1 MTDNSTNKV
10 NDKKGFDALKPI
22 HKAACIALVS
32 AAALIAICLVTKGM
46 GAFGGG
52 IRALLRGLFSW
63 GSVIIPIALVA
74 QAVSFA
80 DDLSSKRFGKRS
92 AFALVST
99 VLVSCIEY
107 AIASFGSEP
116 VFSPTDAFINMNNGG
131 FLGSTI
137 GFALSKLFGQLGV
150 VIIAVMALAIYAVF
164 FFAEKAGSLGQA
176 ALNFAASIKRV
187 INFVKDKHKAHEE
200 KKRQIKEDADQH
212 QREVKSEELIDDEFF
227 KARGGASEIKIKKL
241 GIEENASTHGLSA
254 IHDPE
259 QRVIEEPVIIEEE
272 PEVRRRRADKPL
284 DLTYGIES
292 DSTPDEQ
299 PEEKTEEKPAAS
311 RASFGLDDSADSVFT
326 RDFDPFDFATSEK
339 KAAKYASKVAGNSAV
354 TEELDDMTIYQM
366 KADHE
371 PDARERRLMEL
382 ERKKQEYMRK
392 RQPNQPAATPSPAVT
407 NTAPVN
413 TEPTAPTAAAPQPAP
428 TYTPTPTPIA
438 SESLTSDVTSAP
450 ATNYTP
456 TPGYTPAAKPAAQR
470 PIKTVEFTISKG
482 IDAEPTPP
490 AESKPISMT
499 VEKPAHTDD
508 SEDVAKLISQRVA
521 EATPGYARSA
531 NDLKTY
537 TKVVT
542 DGDDELYRLLEGI
555 PTETVTHAELVKESV
570 AEAVLTE
577 SPVNEEILQPTE
589 EITVEPSSESAE
601 ELVLT
606 DESEQIPEDNATFV
620 ENTDTPTENSPEY
633 VEFSVGEERPA
644 IEQPS
649 AQSTYQRAAGFA
661 SAMVNAPVATPEFK
675 PYTSPSVAPAAPVVS
690 DDNVLKAERSMLPPT
705 PEAISAEIAKS
716 PETNA
721 SDVNISTPTAVSVNE
736 SPAAAEVDFIP
747 VDRIATEES
756 DDSLKN
762 APEAEAEEPLF
773 TAVEESEPE
782 TEDDEDDEEGVEI
795 SFDDDEDDED
805 EYEDDSDGEDEDDE
819 ADDDNGEESPEE
831 SDEDEIPPEQQ
842 NPDVIKM
849 REMFPFLAPIGEKT
863 PAPAPAEEIEEES
876 EPAVA
881 NNDVPFD
888 GAVEVK
894 PAPFAIV
901 PANDKKEK
909 KKQDKPDYSDYQFP
923 SLDFL
928 AKQEEGADDNIQAE
942 IQENADKLIE
952 TLASFGVTA
961 SIKGVDRGP
970 RITRYEVV
978 PAKGVKV
985 SSILNLQDDIAL
997 NLAAGSIRMEAP
1009 IPGKSAVGIEI
1020 PNKKSSIVRLRDLL
1034 ETPDFESNKSKT
1046 FVCIGRDVA
1055 GQPVFGDLA
1064 KMPHLL
1070 IAGATGMGKS
1080 VCINALLISVLY
1092 KARPD
1097 EVKLIMIDP
1106 KQVEFTMYN
1115 GIPHLL
1121 VPVVSDP
1128 KQAAGALMWAVEEME
1143 RRYNLLNPLCVRNIE
1158 AYNEKVTADPSL
1170 GEPMPKIIIVID
1182 EFADLMLQVKD
1193 PVEQLVTRIA
1203 QKARA
1208 AGIHLVI
1215 GTQRPSVNVI
1225 TGVIKANVPS
1235 RISCKVMSN
1244 VDSKTVLDSAGAEKL
1259 LDKGDALYAPA
1270 GSPKPHRLQCA
1281 FVADGEVEAIMNYL
1295 KQSTDGNSYD
1305 STVMEDIER
1314 AAQKCSKKGGSADR
1328 DDSDGPDV
1336 SGEGY
1341 LNDRQFLDAVE
1352 IAVNTRKISTS
1363 LIQRKLSI
1371 GYGKAAKFIDIM
1383 EDMGIVGEANGQRPR
1398 EVKLTPDEWR
1408 EKLARSFID

>member
-1 MTDNSTNKV
+1 MTDKKTTKM
-10 NDKKGFDALKPI
+10 NDQKGFSTLKPV
-22 HKAACIALVS
+22 HKAICIALVT
-32 AAALIAICLVTKGM
+32 AATLIAICLVTNGM
-46 GAFGGG
+46 GVFGGG
-52 IRALLRGLFSW
+52 IRAMLRGLFSW
-63 GSVIIPIALVA
+63 GSLIIPIALIA
-74 QAVSFA
+74 QAVGFA
-80 DDLSSKRFGKRS
+80 DDLASKGFAKRS
-92 AFALVST
+92 IFALVSAS
-99 VLVSCIEY
+99 LVSCIEY
-107 AIASFGSEP
+107 AIAIWNSEAA
-116 VFSPTDAFINMNNGG
+116 FSPADAFINMNNGG
-131 FLGSTI
+131 FVGSLF
-137 GFALSKLFGQLGV
+137 GFLLTKLFGQLGV
-150 VIIAVMALAIYAVF
+150 VIIAVMALAIYSIF
-164 FFAEKAGSLGQA
+164 FFAEKAGSVGQA
-176 ALNFAASIKRV
+176 ALNFAAGIKSV
-187 INFVKDKHKAHEE
+187 ISLVKDKHNAHVE
-200 KKRQIKEDADQH
+200 KKKQIKEDADQH
-212 QREVKSEELIDDEFF
+212 EREVKSEELIDDDFF
-227 KARGGASEIKIKKL
+227 KAKGDVSDVKIKQL

-254 IHDPE
+254 LVDHPE
-259 QRVIEEPVIIEEE
+259 VVIPEEPEIVEEE
-272 PEVRRRRADKPL
+272 IEVRRRRADKPL
-284 DLTYGIES
+284 DLNYGIEPEAVM
-292 DSTPDEQ
+292 STESVVADETTAPKSQ
-299 PEEKTEEKPAAS
+299 RSE
-311 RASFGLDDSADSVFT
+311 FGLDDSADSVFT

-339 KAAKYASKVAGNSAV
+339 KAAKYASKVSGGAV

-371 PDARERRLMEL
+371 PDEREKRLMEL
-382 ERKKQEYMRK
+382 ERKKQEWLNK
-392 RQPNQPAATPSPAVT
+392 KQASQPAPKSTSTPAPQSTVTATVHTEPVAPTPAVT
-407 NTAPVN
+407 TTPAV
-413 TEPTAPTAAAPQPAP
+413 APQPAP
-428 TYTPTPTPIA
+428 APVVEEVKVEAPPAQNTP
-438 SESLTSDVTSAP
+438 AP
-450 ATNYTP
+450 ANIP
-456 TPGYTPAAKPAAQR
+456 TAKPAPQR
-470 PIKTVEFTISKG
+470 PIKTVEFTVSKS
-482 IDAEPTPP
+482 PSSSYTHT
-490 AESKPISMT
+490 ESKPT
-499 VEKPAHTDD
+499 VATAEAPCHTEE
-508 SEDVAKLISQRVA
+508 SAEDVAKIISERISS
-521 EATPGYARSA
+521 ATPGYIRSA

-537 TKVVT
+537 TKVST
-542 DGDDELYRLLEGI
+542 NGDDQLYRQLEGI
-555 PTETVTHAELVKESV
+555 
-570 AEAVLTE
+570 
-577 SPVNEEILQPTE
+577 
-589 EITVEPSSESAE
+589 SSESTVQAE
-601 ELVLT
+601 AEVNT
-606 DESEQIPEDNATFV
+606 ETYTEPTVAQNEPTVAQNETVSYNNTESNA
-620 ENTDTPTENSPEY
+620 DS
-633 VEFSVGEERPA
+633 VEFTASSDVST
-644 IEQPS
+644 QPEV
-649 AQSTYQRAAGFA
+649 QTTYQNVTAYT
-661 SAMVNAPVATPEFK
+661 SATVSEPVTPEFK
-675 PYTSPSVAPAAPVVS
+675 PYTAPTVDVQTPAAPVATEE
-690 DDNVLKAERSMLPPT
+690 NVLKAERSMLPPT
-705 PEAISAEIAKS
+705 PEAISVDAPKADEVVVPVETESAPTESEI
-716 PETNA
+716 
-721 SDVNISTPTAVSVNE
+721 
-736 SPAAAEVDFIP
+736 DFIP
-747 VDRIATEES
+747 VDQIDSDNADSENQSTPITSEAAEPLFDVVSEDADEDES
-756 DDSLKN
+756 DD
-762 APEAEAEEPLF
+762 
-773 TAVEESEPE
+773 
-782 TEDDEDDEEGVEI
+782 EGVEI
-795 SFDDDEDDED
+795 DFDDED
-805 EYEDDSDGEDEDDE
+805 EADEADESDEADEVEDE
-819 ADDDNGEESPEE
+819 ADDESDDNNIENDDDDDGEEAFDDT
-831 SDEDEIPPEQQ
+831 DEGEIPPEEQ

-849 REMFPFLAPIGEKT
+849 REMFPFLAPIGEQK
-863 PAPAPAEEIEEES
+863 AAEVPKAEKIIAAEPEPEDEED
-876 EPAVA
+876 
-881 NNDVPFD
+881 DVPFD

-894 PAPFAIV
+894 PTPAPTSLIPIAS
-901 PANDKKEK
+901 DKKEK
-909 KKQDKPDYSDYQFP
+909 KKKDKPDYSDYQFP

-928 AKQEEGADDNIQAE
+928 AKQEEGSDDNIQAE

-1281 FVADGEVEAIMNYL
+1281 FVADGEVEDIMNFL
-1295 KQSTDGNSYD
+1295 KQNNDGTSYD

-1314 AAQKCSKKGGSADR
+1314 AAQKCSKKGGGADR
-1328 DDSDGPDV
+1328 DDGDSGDI

-1408 EKLARSFID
+1408 EKLARATLD